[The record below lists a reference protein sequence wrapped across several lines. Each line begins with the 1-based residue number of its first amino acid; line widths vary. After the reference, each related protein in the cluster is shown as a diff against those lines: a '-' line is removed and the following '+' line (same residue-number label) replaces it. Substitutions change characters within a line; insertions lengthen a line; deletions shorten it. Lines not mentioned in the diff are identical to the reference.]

1 MKWTG
6 LNDLREQFLSFFESK
21 GHTRLPSASLVPKN
35 DKSLLLIHSGMAP
48 LKQYFLG
55 LESPPNHR
63 GTTCQKCIR
72 TPDIDSV
79 GHDDRHGTYFEM
91 LGNFSFGDY
100 FKVEATA
107 WAWEFLTKVLEIPA
121 DKLWISVYE
130 EDDEAAQIWIEK
142 VGIPPERVVRFG
154 KEDNFWEH
162 GSGPCGPCS
171 EIYFDRGPECGCG
184 RPECKVGCDCDRYME
199 IWNLVFSQF
208 DSDGNGHYTR
218 MPKPNIDTGMGL
230 ERLACVMQNVGNLFE
245 VDTVQN
251 IMKHICRIA
260 GVEYK
265 KDEKTDISLRVITDH
280 IRSTTFMIGD
290 GILPSNEGRG
300 YVLRR
305 LLRRAARHG
314 RLLGIQGAFLYEV
327 ARTVI
332 SENECAYPELRE
344 NEDYIVKVIKA
355 EEERFQK
362 TIDQGMEQ
370 LQEMIASFGGKGG
383 QLSGEDAF
391 RLYDTF
397 GFPIDLT
404 REILSEQ
411 NITIDEEEF
420 IRLMNEQR
428 VRAREARKDVSGW
441 STDSI
446 DLTALAPTE
455 FTGYQTLEQEA
466 SVLAIVRDG
475 SFADS
480 VEEGQQATLILNK
493 TSFYGESGGQVGD
506 TGVIVSGENVF
517 AVQDTKKDH
526 EGHFMH
532 IGVVQKGSFN
542 SGDAV
547 TARVDELRRRRIMS
561 NHSVCHLLQLALR
574 EVLGTHVHQAG
585 SYYDEHRCRFDFSH
599 FSAMTKE
606 EIQQVQDKVNRMIL
620 EGHPVQIEELPIAEA
635 KNKGAM
641 ALFGEKYGDIVR
653 VCTMG
658 DSVEFCGGTHVANT
672 AQIGVVK
679 IISES
684 SVAAGVRRIEAATGM
699 GVLELLDN
707 AEGVINAVASEFKA
721 AGQAEV
727 VAKAQ
732 AVAKELKAQS
742 REIES
747 LQAQIAN
754 SKTKELFERAVSVK
768 GLRYI
773 HAVLKDTASDSLRTL
788 GDQVKADAPD
798 VVAVFAAS
806 NEGKSSVLAV
816 CGADAVKAGAHA
828 GKLIKEITAQLG
840 GKGGGRPDSAMGG
853 VADLSKAEE
862 VLSGVPALLE
872 GMVK

>member
-35 DKSLLLIHSGMAP
+35 DKSLLLINSGMAP
-48 LKQYFLG
+48 LKKYFLG
-55 LESPPNHR
+55 LETPPNHR
-63 GTTCQKCIR
+63 VTTCQKCIR

-332 SENECAYPELRE
+332 NENECAYPELRE

-420 IRLMNEQR
+420 TRLMNEQR

-480 VEEGQQATLILNK
+480 VEEGQQATIILNK

-532 IGVVQKGSFN
+532 IGYVQKGSIN
-542 SGDAV
+542 SGDSVQAN
-547 TARVDELRRRRIMS
+547 VDALRRRRIMS

-754 SKTKELFERAVSVK
+754 SKTKELFEHAVSVK

-773 HAVLKDTASDSLRTL
+773 HAVLKDTAADSLRTL

>member
-35 DKSLLLIHSGMAP
+35 DKSLLLINSGMAP
-48 LKQYFLG
+48 LKKYFLG
-55 LESPPNHR
+55 LETPPNHR
-63 GTTCQKCIR
+63 VTTCQKCIR

-171 EIYFDRGPECGCG
+171 EIYFDRGPEYGCG
-184 RPECKVGCDCDRYME
+184 KPTCGVGCDCDRYME

>member
-1 MKWTG
+1 MTMKWTG
-6 LNDLREQFLSFFESK
+6 LNELREQFLSFFESK
-21 GHTRLPSASLVPKN
+21 AHTRMASASLVPKN
-35 DKSLLLIHSGMAP
+35 DKSLLLINSGMAP
-48 LKQYFLG
+48 LKKYFLG
-55 LESPPNHR
+55 LEPPPNHR
-63 GTTCQKCIR
+63 VTTCQKCIR

-100 FKVEATA
+100 FKEEATA
-107 WAWEFLTKVLEIPA
+107 WAWEFLTQVLEIPA
-121 DKLWISVYE
+121 DRLWISIYE
-130 EDDEAAQIWIEK
+130 EDDEAFDIWTKK
-142 VGIPPERVVRFG
+142 VGVPAERIVRLG
-154 KEDNFWEH
+154 KKDNFWEH

-171 EIYFDRGPECGCG
+171 EIHFDRGEGVGCG
-184 RPECKVGCDCDRYME
+184 RPECAVGCDCDRYME

-251 IMKHICRIA
+251 IMQHICRIA
-260 GVEYK
+260 KVEYK
-265 KDEKTDISLRVITDH
+265 QDEKKDISLRVITDH

-290 GILPSNEGRG
+290 GVLPSNEGRG

-314 RLLGIQGAFLYEV
+314 RLLGIEGTFLHEV
-327 ARTVI
+327 AKTVI
-332 SENECAYPELRE
+332 QENEGAYPELRE
-344 NEDYIVKVIKA
+344 NEEYIVKVIKA

-370 LQEMIASFGGKGG
+370 LQQMMASFDGKGG
-383 QLSGEDAF
+383 TLSGEDAF

-404 REILSEQ
+404 REILAEQ
-411 NITIDEEEF
+411 NIGIDEEEF
-420 IRLMNEQR
+420 TRLMNEQR

-446 DLTALAPTE
+446 DLTALKGTE
-455 FTGYQTLEQEA
+455 FTGYQTLSQQA
-466 SVLAIVRDG
+466 SVVAIVRDG
-475 SFADS
+475 SIADS

-506 TGVIVSGENVF
+506 TGVIVNGENRFTVE
-517 AVQDTKKDH
+517 DTKKDH

-532 IGVVQKGSFN
+532 IGTVTKGSFN
-542 SGDAV
+542 TADTV
-547 TARVDELRRRRIMS
+547 TAEVDVQRRRRIMS

-599 FSAMTKE
+599 FSAMTAE
-606 EIQQVQDKVNRMIL
+606 EIERTQNLVNRMIL
-620 EGHPVQIEELPIAEA
+620 EGHPVEVEELPIEQA
-635 KNKGAM
+635 KGKGAM

-658 DSVEFCGGTHVANT
+658 DSVEFCGGTHVPNT
-672 AQIGVVK
+672 AQIGVFK

-707 AEGVINAVASEFKA
+707 AESVIGSVAGELKA
-721 AGQAEV
+721 AGQAEG
-727 VAKAQ
+727 VAK
-732 AVAKELKAQS
+732 
-742 REIES
+742 
-747 LQAQIAN
+747 
-754 SKTKELFERAVSVK
+754 
-768 GLRYI
+768 G
-773 HAVLKDTASDSLRTL
+773 
-788 GDQVKADAPD
+788 
-798 VVAVFAAS
+798 
-806 NEGKSSVLAV
+806 
-816 CGADAVKAGAHA
+816 
-828 GKLIKEITAQLG
+828 
-840 GKGGGRPDSAMGG
+840 
-853 VADLSKAEE
+853 
-862 VLSGVPALLE
+862 
-872 GMVK
+872 